1 MWLVPWAVGAGL
13 DRRVTGGELL
23 ILLGALAL
31 FLAHAQLV
39 AWWRVRLART
49 RDGGG
54 RSTPARLAL
63 AFAAAGLAVTLPVLD
78 ASRLPWLAAIG
89 VGGGVLTAASL
100 RLVTARL
107 DHALPGQTLG
117 ALGLPLTAPA
127 AYVAGGGSDAR
138 TMLALWL
145 LTATFFVWAVFYVRL
160 KIEARSRRS
169 SVASPSLQARFAAPT
184 LALDVVF
191 ALVALLAVNVGDL
204 GLPVLLAFVPA
215 AVQSAVG
222 AARLRRPAVLK
233 RVGILMAVHAAL
245 FGVLVIALAR

>member
-23 ILLGALAL
+23 ILLGALAF
-31 FLAHAQLV
+31 FLAHAQVV
-39 AWWRVRLART
+39 AWWRARVART
-49 RDGGG
+49 RESGG
-54 RSTPARLAL
+54 STPARLAL
-63 AFAAAGLAVTLPVLD
+63 AFAVAGLAVTLPLLD
-78 ASRLPWLAAIG
+78 ASRRPWLAAIG
-89 VGGGVLTAASL
+89 VGGGVLTVASL

-127 AYVAGGGSDAR
+127 AYVAGGGGDAR

-160 KIEARSRRS
+160 KIEARARRS
-169 SVASPSLQARFAAPT
+169 SVASPLLQARFVAPT
-184 LALDVVF
+184 VALDAVF

-215 AVQSAVG
+215 AVQSVIG
-222 AARLRRPAVLK
+222 AARLRRPAILK
-233 RVGILMAVHAAL
+233 RVGILMAVQAAL